1 MRDDCTTILKNN
13 NLTEPKLGIKRLVGT
28 VIVMNKDYSGGTE
41 SSKTSEMNLPTWVF
55 LWNDRP
61 AGSVNFLVGESD
73 LERLMKTRYT
83 ISDKTRLKF
92 SCSDI

>member
-41 SSKTSEMNLPTWVF
+41 SSKTSEMNLPT
-55 LWNDRP
+55 
-61 AGSVNFLVGESD
+61 
-73 LERLMKTRYT
+73 
-83 ISDKTRLKF
+83 
-92 SCSDI
+92 